1 MKRVSLF
8 CTNENYHCKCVKCM
22 LAIETARKIDLRQAE
37 KELENKRKNEIAH
50 NGGKLSE
57 QLLKEII

>member
-22 LAIETARKIDLRQAE
+22 LALETARKIELRQAE
-37 KELENKRKNEIAH
+37 KELENQTKNGLRH
-50 NGGKLSE
+50 NGGKLPIE
-57 QLLKEII
+57 LLKEVL